1 MEYLLELH
9 QEIIALKLRV
19 VKLEFELKKEK
30 QKNELLE
37 VKVEGEK
44 RLKEITEE
52 GFYKL
57 VKQKDSLQAQFDD
70 LAREGFKMNDELK
83 NTKAKLK
90 RLEESLCHSDS
101 E

>member
-52 GFYKL
+52 GFYKV
-57 VKQKDSLQAQFDD
+57 VKQKDTL
-70 LAREGFKMNDELK
+70 E
-83 NTKAKLK
+83 AKLK

>member
-19 VKLEFELKKEK
+19 VKIEFELKKEK

-52 GFYKL
+52 GFYKV
-57 VKQKDSLQAQFDD
+57 VKQKDTL
-70 LAREGFKMNDELK
+70 E
-83 NTKAKLK
+83 AKLK